1 MKPFTKLRTG
11 NDVQIVLGDGWKRFA
26 FTGDALDYLGTIRRG
41 MEIGALAKDAEGNY
55 WQVNGDIRQV
65 LNASR
70 VAAHLRRARA
80 QREPRVA
87 GRQPID
93 VARAA
98 VVVVIKPRRR
108 VLMPQA

>member
-11 NDVQIVLGDGWKRFA
+11 NDVQIVLGDGWTRFA
-26 FTGDALDYLGTIRRG
+26 FTADADYLGTIRRG

-70 VAAHLRRARA
+70 VAAHLRKADVRPEPFARTYPSTEA
-80 QREPRVA
+80 ERPV
-87 GRQPID
+87 
-93 VARAA
+93 VS
-98 VVVVIKPRRR
+98 VVVKRRR
-108 VLMPQA
+108 RIPMPHE